1 MAFDF
6 DLFPAK
12 TQVAPSS
19 STKYG
24 LVAIPIKA
32 AILTTMLALNKVT
45 RLTRVPKGFV
55 VTGVSLLIP
64 ILDSNGSPLLTWS
77 LGDATTAG
85 RYIANS
91 TKGRT
96 SAGSTS
102 ISDLVVASMLFE
114 NTANTDILFTC
125 TAAAATAV
133 AGSITGH
140 ITGYVK

>member
-12 TQVAPSS
+12 TPVAPASS
-19 STKYG
+19 SKYG
-24 LVAIPIKA
+24 LIAIPIKA
-32 AILTTMLALNKVT
+32 PLLTTMLALNKVT
-45 RLTRVPKGFV
+45 RLTRMPKGFV
-55 VTGVSLLIP
+55 FTGVSLMIP

-77 LGDATTAG
+77 LGDTTTAG

-96 SAGSTS
+96 SAGT
-102 ISDLVVASMLFE
+102 ITIADLVVASMLFE
-114 NTANTDILFTC
+114 NTANTDLLFTC

>member
-24 LVAIPIKA
+24 SVHIPIKA
-32 AILTTMLALNKVT
+32 ALTTAMLAAGKVT

-55 VTGVSLLIP
+55 FTGASLLIP
-64 ILDSNGSPLLTWS
+64 ILDSNGAPLLTWS
-77 LGDATTAG
+77 LGDATTAA
-85 RYIANS
+85 RYISAS

-96 SAGSTS
+96 SAGT
-102 ISDLVVASMLFE
+102 ITIADLVVAGMLFE
-114 NTANTDILFTC
+114 NTVNTDILFTVG
-125 TAAAATAV
+125 AAAATAV